1 MKSKLIKAVHLR
13 SDLFATTICFAGMA
27 LVKLGSSVILTRILY
42 PEAYGV
48 IAALSSIVFA
58 IEMFSDLGILA
69 LMIRHEK
76 GDDPTYINTMWT
88 VRLIRG
94 CTNCVIL
101 FTIAPWVASLYD
113 APMLVY
119 ALRVFSIWFVLH
131 GLESISFTLAV
142 RHKKVYIVSYTDL
155 VCSVTTSVFVIFFS
169 MYAHDYRGILYGM
182 VLNRLMMTVAS
193 YFFFKPQRA
202 AFQFDKQARKDLFQF
217 SKHIVPSSM
226 IAFFLSQFDRIIFLK
241 LFDLHLFGLYGL
253 ASNVS
258 QPVISLIEKISRFVL
273 YPRCAHD
280 FRADRETSHI
290 KYYKNNLKIFAIILA
305 LPAIIGGAS
314 DLIVQILFDSRYA
327 YAGTILQAF
336 MIRAILISLASPAED
351 LLVAAGKT
359 HVVLVGNI
367 LRISWVVPGCLIG
380 FYFFAFPGFLYAA
393 ALETL
398 PALVYLIARQKMS
411 KMLIFKFELLKIAFA
426 VCVFVLSLG
435 ISRTIDVSMLHQDIK
450 SMFQKTK

>member
-1 MKSKLIKAVHLR
+1 MKTINLR
-13 SDLFATTICFAGMA
+13 SDLLATVICFTGMA
-27 LVKLGSSVILTRILY
+27 VIKLVSSIILTRILA

-76 GDDPTYINTMWT
+76 GDEPTYINTMWT
-88 VRLIRG
+88 VRLVRG
-94 CTNCVIL
+94 CINCVIL
-101 FTIAPWVASLYD
+101 YTAAPWVAKLYD
-113 APMLVY
+113 TPMLVH
-119 ALRVFSIWFVLH
+119 ALQVFSIWYILH

-142 RHKKVYIVSYTDL
+142 RYKKVYIVSYTDL
-155 VCSVTTSVFVIFFS
+155 LCTLLTTIFVIVSSTYFK
-169 MYAHDYRGILYGM
+169 DYRGILYGM
-182 VLNRLMMTVAS
+182 ILNRAMMTLAS
-193 YFFFKPQRA
+193 YFAFRTQRA
-202 AFQFDKQARKDLFQF
+202 RFQFDKQARKDLFGF
-217 SKHIVPSSM
+217 TKHIAPSSM

-280 FRADRETSHI
+280 FRTDPQTSHI

-305 LPAIIGGAS
+305 LPAVIGGAS

-327 YAGTILQAF
+327 YAGFILQAF
-336 MIRAILISLASPAED
+336 MIRAMLISLASPAED

-380 FYFFAFPGFLYAA
+380 FYFFGFTGFLYAA
-393 ALETL
+393 ALEAL
-398 PALVYLIARQKMS
+398 PALVYLMALQKVNR
-411 KMLIFKFELLKIAFA
+411 MLIFKYDLLKIAFA
-426 VCVFVLSLG
+426 TCIFVASLG
-435 ISRTIDVSMLHQDIK
+435 ISKTIDVGTLHQDIK
-450 SMFQKTK
+450 TMYQKMI